1 MAEKKSAA
9 ATKKATKSAPKKEV
23 KETKAERVEGSKKM
37 NPKMADPVVI
47 LQGYDEL
54 IQKLAA
60 VEASQKTK
68 NKPYRIYFVHR
79 KRLEV
84 MKINFIKSMR

>member
-9 ATKKATKSAPKKEV
+9 KKKPVAKKTV
-23 KETKAERVEGSKKM
+23 KAEKKVEREKAPV
-37 NPKMADPVVI
+37 NPKMADPDII
-47 LQGYDEL
+47 LDGYDEL
-54 IQKLAA
+54 IKKLSE
-60 VEASQKTK
+60 VEAEQRRKS
-68 NKPYRIYFVHR
+68 KPYRIYFVHR